1 MLPTKLRE
9 EESTLSGRRDF
20 IPADLNYP
28 AFEETDYENQ
38 VRQAAKDRLMTG
50 ERTDDVYT
58 AKDYAD
64 VSPDLL
70 PTQATL
76 RALNRKP
83 AEGFERISRKQEK
96 VMATVSGKGKAVIA
110 VYVVAV
116 VALFLIVI
124 FNAIA
129 IANLNVSTGALEE
142 AVALRANEVA
152 GLNEELASVT
162 DGGVLLDKAQDLGM
176 VSSGSA
182 IAVSGPGVVSGAEE
196 TAFSSNWFDWILDL
210 FGNSYGG

>member
-1 MLPTKLRE
+1 MLTTKLRE
-9 EESTLSGRRDF
+9 EESSLTGRKSF
-20 IPADLNYP
+20 VPADLNYP
-28 AFEETDYENQ
+28 AFEQTDYENQ

-50 ERTDDVYT
+50 ERADTVYS
-58 AKDYAD
+58 ARDYAD

-70 PTQATL
+70 PTQETM
-76 RALNRKP
+76 RALNRRP
-83 AEGFERISRKQEK
+83 AEGFERISRNQDK

-129 IANLNVSTGALEE
+129 IANLNVTTGALEE
-142 AVALRANEVA
+142 AVALRTEEVA
-152 GLNEELASVT
+152 SLTTELESVSNS
-162 DGGVLLDKAQDLGM
+162 GVLFDKAQDLGM
-176 VSSGSA
+176 VTGTTSSVVA
-182 IAVSGPGVVSGAEE
+182 GPGVVSDAEK
-196 TAFSSNWFDWILDL
+196 TVLSSNWFDWILDL